1 MSDNTEN
8 TSNAENP
15 YRGDFPILARE
26 INGHPLSYLDNAAT
40 TQKPRAVIDALVRFY
55 EHHNANVH
63 RGVHTLSEEASSLY
77 EEARAKIAAFIG
89 AASPGEVIFTRGTT
103 ESLNMV
109 AYGFARQVLRPGD
122 EVLLTEMEHHS
133 NLTPWQEAARETG
146 AVTRFA
152 RITDSGTLELEDFA
166 AQLNE
171 RTRLVALTHASN
183 VLGTLNPVAELT
195 AMAHKVGAV
204 VVVDAAQTAPKGLV
218 DVAALD
224 CDFLAFSGHK
234 MYGPTGIGVLY
245 GKAALLER
253 MTPAFT
259 GGGMIAKVDKER
271 ASWGEVPRRFEPGTP
286 PIAGAVALGAAVD
299 YLQGVGPAELR
310 RREAGL
316 TAYALEALDAAEDVT
331 VFGPPAGDHRTGV
344 ISFNLRGVHPHDVAE
359 VLDETGVAVRAGHHC
374 CQVLMQRLEV
384 PGVVRASLGLYNSRE
399 DVERLLAGLNR
410 VREVF
415 GVSGVSGGEAARRG
429 RA

>member
-77 EEARAKIAAFIG
+77 EEARAKVAAFIG
-89 AASPGEVIFTRGTT
+89 ASAAEVIFTRGAT

-109 AYGFARQVLRPGD
+109 ALGFARGLLRPGD

-133 NLTPWQEAARETG
+133 NLVPWQEAARETG

-152 RITDSGTLELEDFA
+152 RITDSGALELEDFA

>member
-77 EEARAKIAAFIG
+77 EEARAKVAAFIG
-89 AASPGEVIFTRGTT
+89 ASAAEVIFTRGAT

-109 AYGFARQVLRPGD
+109 ALGFARGLLRPGD
-122 EVLLTEMEHHS
+122 EVLLTGMEHHS
-133 NLTPWQEAARETG
+133 NLVPWQEAARETG

>member
-77 EEARAKIAAFIG
+77 EEARAKVAAFIG
-89 AASPGEVIFTRGTT
+89 ASAAEVIFTRGAT

-109 AYGFARQVLRPGD
+109 ALGFARGLLRPGD

-133 NLTPWQEAARETG
+133 NLVPWQEAARETG

-204 VVVDAAQTAPKGLV
+204 VVVDAAQTAPKAMV

-253 MTPAFT
+253 MTPTFT
-259 GGGMIAKVDKER
+259 GGGMIGKVDKER

>member
-77 EEARAKIAAFIG
+77 EEARAKVAAFIG
-89 AASPGEVIFTRGTT
+89 ASAAEVIFTRGAT

-109 AYGFARQVLRPGD
+109 AHGFARGLLRPGD

-133 NLTPWQEAARETG
+133 NLVPWQEAARETG

-316 TAYALEALDAAEDVT
+316 TAYVLEALDAAEDVT

-410 VREVF
+410 VRQVF
-415 GVSGVSGGEAARRG
+415 GISGGEAAKRG
-429 RA
+429 RS

>member
-1 MSDNTEN
+1 M
-8 TSNAENP
+8 
-15 YRGDFPILARE
+15 I
-26 INGHPLSYLDNAAT
+26 
-40 TQKPRAVIDALVRFY
+40 QALVRFY

-77 EEARAKIAAFIG
+77 EEARSKVAAFIG
-89 AASPGEVIFTRGTT
+89 AASPEEVIFTRGAT
-103 ESLNMV
+103 ESLNIV
-109 AYGFARQVLRPGD
+109 AHGCFRRVLRPGD

-133 NLTPWQEAARETG
+133 NLVPWQEAARETG

-152 RITDSGTLELEDFA
+152 RITAGGALDLEDFA
-166 AQLNE
+166 ARLNE

-183 VLGTLNPVAELT
+183 VLGTVNPVAEVS
-195 AMAHKVGAV
+195 AMARRVGAV
-204 VVVDAAQTAPKGLV
+204 VVVDAAQAAPKGMV

-259 GGGMIAKVDKER
+259 GGGMIGKVDKER
-271 ASWGEVPRRFEPGTP
+271 ASWGEAPRRFEPGTP
-286 PIAGAVALGAAVD
+286 PIAEAVALGAALD
-299 YLQGVGPAELR
+299 YLEGVGPAALR

-316 TAYALEALDAAEDVT
+316 TAFALEALNEAEDVT
-331 VFGPPAGDHRTGV
+331 VFGPPAGADRTGV

-410 VREVF
+410 VRDVF
-415 GVSGVSGGEAARRG
+415 GVSGVFGGEAAKRG

>member
-77 EEARAKIAAFIG
+77 EEARAKVAAFIG
-89 AASPGEVIFTRGTT
+89 ASAAEVIFTRGAT

-109 AYGFARQVLRPGD
+109 ALGFARGLLRPGD

-133 NLTPWQEAARETG
+133 NLVPWQEAARETG